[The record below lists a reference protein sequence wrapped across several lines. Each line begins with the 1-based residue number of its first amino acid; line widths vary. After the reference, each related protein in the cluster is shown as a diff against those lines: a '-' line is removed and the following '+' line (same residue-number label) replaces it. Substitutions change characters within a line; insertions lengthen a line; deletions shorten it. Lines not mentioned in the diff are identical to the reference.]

1 RPCRASPPGR
11 RTLSLRPA
19 SRRRLGGLRP
29 SCPYAQHPPRLPRG
43 AALFGSHYPLMHDNE
58 TVVFRH
64 IELLRGLTMRCRAA
78 TGESRLG
85 AIWGAKLGAVVTVAA
100 FVLGGCA
107 DLPVFHESAQFVGFA
122 TTPKEGED
130 FVKETHPDKT
140 E

>member
-1 RPCRASPPGR
+1 
-11 RTLSLRPA
+11 
-19 SRRRLGGLRP
+19 
-29 SCPYAQHPPRLPRG
+29 
-43 AALFGSHYPLMHDNE
+43 MHDNE

-64 IELLRGLTMRCRAA
+64 IERLRGLTMRCRAA

-140 E
+140 EFTSVGIETAHQEQKPRDKNGVKQLQTELEA